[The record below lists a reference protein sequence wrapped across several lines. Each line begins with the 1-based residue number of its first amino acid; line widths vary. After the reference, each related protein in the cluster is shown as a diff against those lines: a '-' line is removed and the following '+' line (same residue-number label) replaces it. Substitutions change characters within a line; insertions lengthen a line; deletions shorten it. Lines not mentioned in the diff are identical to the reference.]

1 MADLACVR
9 TSILM
14 HGQVPKNITEASRM
28 ADLHGYTEVLYGL
41 CGPHFYH
48 ALCNLLIVNEL
59 NILHREVKN
68 RIYSV
73 DIQYKP

>member
-28 ADLHGYTEVLYGL
+28 ADLHGYTEVLYG
-41 CGPHFYH
+41 
-48 ALCNLLIVNEL
+48 
-59 NILHREVKN
+59 
-68 RIYSV
+68 SV
-73 DIQYKP
+73 DHISTTLYVTY